1 MVAMVVSTQLYH
13 LGGKSSVAAGESK
26 PEICTHNADQAVRML
41 QVYKAMKDGVS
52 PVAVKVFPSN
62 ATDVQLEEF
71 QREVVIL
78 KSCRDRNIVQFLG
91 ACIEDGQTFL
101 VTGAAPQGIALF
113 VRPLR

>member
-1 MVAMVVSTQLYH
+1 
-13 LGGKSSVAAGESK
+13 
-26 PEICTHNADQAVRML
+26 
-41 QVYKAMKDGVS
+41 MKDGVS

-78 KSCRDRNIVQFLG
+78 KSCRDRHVVQFLG

-101 VTGAAPQGIALF
+101 VTGAG
-113 VRPLR
+113 